1 MYGNLILAQ
10 FKKKGEITMNISLT
24 QLIDEQKQF
33 LSFMDDAI
41 MQIKLR
47 KQMIAKEIND
57 MKFLSKKDFSVFA
70 DYVYSFYGEGGIY
83 PIENLAMKHIYT
95 AIGMYFARLLE
106 SGIETTWGG
115 GDSVD
120 RERVRD
126 ILINEMDLKFKKESG
141 G

>member
-24 QLIDEQKQF
+24 QLIDEQ
-33 LSFMDDAI
+33 
-41 MQIKLR
+41 
-47 KQMIAKEIND
+47 
-57 MKFLSKKDFSVFA
+57 FA
-70 DYVYSFYGEGGIY
+70 DYVFSFYGEGGIY